1 MCLYVGTSDKW
12 ERVSPY
18 VTPKHHR
25 MDGYHA
31 KASSDS
37 RPTTTT
43 TTSANRL
50 KKSPSLPKVM
60 VHMPTILDVDNLSPT
75 QTADS
80 AKFGSV

>member
-1 MCLYVGTSDKW
+1 MYVGTSDKW

-25 MDGYHA
+25 IDGHHV

-43 TTSANRL
+43 TAASSNRL
-50 KKSPSLPKVM
+50 KKSPSLQKVM
-60 VHMPTILDVDNLSPT
+60 VPMPTILDVDNLSST
-75 QTADS
+75 QTEDS
-80 AKFGSV
+80 AKLESV